1 MWGIATNVH
10 KSHLKLPEMMAFEN
24 KLHSNHPAADNFG
37 KNIAELI
44 CRLMMF
50 LLVMVCKPINF
61 STEAA

>member
-1 MWGIATNVH
+1 MPLMSI

-24 KLHSNHPAADNFG
+24 KLHSNHPAANNFS

-44 CRLMMF
+44 WGLMMF
-50 LLVMVCKPINF
+50 PLAMVCKPPINF